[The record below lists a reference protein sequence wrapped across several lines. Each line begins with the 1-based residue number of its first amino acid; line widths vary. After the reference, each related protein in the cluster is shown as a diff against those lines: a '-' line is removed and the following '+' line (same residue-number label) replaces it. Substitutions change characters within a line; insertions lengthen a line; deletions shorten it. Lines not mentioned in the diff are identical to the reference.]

1 LHSDMAGTSVAGTEA
16 SQVQS
21 HDLAER
27 RPLSMRRVR
36 RTLFMLL
43 PIALIAGEFWYV
55 TVGQMISMDD
65 ASIAEMMSMSDASS
79 EFKKLSITADVSGFV
94 KEVDVTENQHVEAGQ
109 VLYRFHEL
117 PFRLA
122 LERAEAEIDSVRID
136 LLELKANHQ
145 YVQVLIKQA
154 QNDVNYYLTELY
166 RERSLSNEQVVSQVA
181 LDTARQN
188 LRNAQE
194 NLGSL
199 NHKLDAITAELNG
212 DSNIPFERHPRYLD
226 ARARRDESVRQFAH
240 TVVKAPFA
248 GIVTNVSS
256 IAPGK
261 YLPASTPTLHLIAT
275 DRIWVNTKP

>member
-1 LHSDMAGTSVAGTEA
+1 MRWA
-16 SQVQS
+16 
-21 HDLAER
+21 R
-27 RPLSMRRVR
+27 RA
-36 RTLFMLL
+36 LFMLL

-55 TVGQMISMDD
+55 TVGQMISMGE
-65 ASIAEMMSMSDASS
+65 ASIAETMSMSDAISK
-79 EFKKLSITADVSGFV
+79 FKKLGITADASGFV

-122 LERAEAEIDSVRID
+122 LDRAEADIDSVRID
-136 LLELKANHQ
+136 LLELKANYQ

-154 QNDVNYYLTELY
+154 QNDVNYYLAELD
-166 RERSLSNEQVVSQVA
+166 RERSLSNEQVVSQA
-181 LDTARQN
+181 AFDAARQN

-199 NHKLDAITAELNG
+199 NHQLDAITAKLNG

-226 ARARRDESVRQFAH
+226 VLARRDELARQFSH

-261 YLPASTPTLHLIAT
+261 YLPASTPTLYLIAT
-275 DRIWVNTKP
+275 DRIWGNTTP